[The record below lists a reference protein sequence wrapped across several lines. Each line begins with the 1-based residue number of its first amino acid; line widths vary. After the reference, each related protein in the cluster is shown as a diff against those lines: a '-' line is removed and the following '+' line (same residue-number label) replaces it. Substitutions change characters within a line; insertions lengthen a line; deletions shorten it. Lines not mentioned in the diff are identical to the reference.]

1 MIPYVVHIV
10 AGSLALL
17 AGYVALF
24 AAKGALVHRKSGMLF
39 VYAMLVMAIT
49 GATIAA
55 VRGNEGSA
63 IGGMMTCYFVT
74 TALTTVRQPSGW
86 SRRMDVLLMVTA
98 LAIAL
103 VSLTLGILTVASPT
117 KRWDGLPPFPFFMFG
132 IVGLLAV
139 VGDARVLRA
148 GALTGAPRLTR
159 HLWRMCWSLW
169 IAAGSFF
176 FGQAKVIPKPI
187 RIPALLALPV
197 LLIFVVMFYWL
208 WRVRIRR
215 SFRGIVR
222 VGAAGAARLDQPVAA
237 RS

>member
-1 MIPYVVHIV
+1 
-10 AGSLALL
+10 
-17 AGYVALF
+17 
-24 AAKGALVHRKSGMLF
+24 MLF

-49 GATIAA
+49 GGTIAA

-74 TALTTVRQPSGW
+74 TGLTTVRQPAGW
-86 SRRMDVLLMVTA
+86 SRRLDVLLMLVA
-98 LAIAL
+98 LGIAM

-117 KRWDGLPPFPFFMFG
+117 GRWDGLPPFPFFMFG

-139 VGDARVLRA
+139 AGDARVLRA

-176 FGQAKVIPKPI
+176 FGQAKVIPEPI
-187 RIPALLALPV
+187 RIPALLAVPV
-197 LLIFVVMFYWL
+197 LVIFVAMFYWL
-208 WRVRIRR
+208 WRVRIRK

-222 VGAAGAARLDQPVAA
+222 VSAPASARIARPLTA